1 MLPALS
7 CPLSGLPEG
16 PAHDATPGLPVHLL
30 QDRGDA
36 CQRPP
41 QPTPQVVL
49 QQREAQVPLGGAQ
62 HVDDPQVA
70 QADSSLECDVQSLCY
85 AQLALRRDRDRSV
98 KTARQ
103 AAAIGP
109 ACTTWGP
116 DSPGGNPS
124 PGRVRPRRQW
134 ARPGPW
140 SEAVRG
146 DRKDKLW
153 PRRPAPG
160 GSAAREAGVR
170 LPLHRPRFRASCPR
184 GPGPRRLCHPET
196 ACPGLRH
203 ACPPRPPQ
211 TGPGPGLTPH
221 TFPGASG
228 SAHTAPGLGSR
239 QAWDPQTQATGL
251 QRRGVKASG
260 ADAWGPRRRRQRHR
274 VATRA
279 TPSPRPRL
287 PETRPSATAVT
298 SLERVGASGS
308 AHRQPS
314 RDTSDRRVAVSVPHR
329 AAEGMEHGA
338 LPSMQVAGRALPG
351 QAGDTGRGRPGTRG
365 GSEGSMSNSGQ

>member
-1 MLPALS
+1 MGTVRTSYGLGDLLRESLPPARLEGACLCIAPVSGPRVLGGLGPVGCVTRRLPA
-7 CPLSGLPEG
+7 
-16 PAHDATPGLPVHLL
+16 
-30 QDRGDA
+30 
-36 CQRPP
+36 
-41 QPTPQVVL
+41 
-49 QQREAQVPLGGAQ
+49 
-62 HVDDPQVA
+62 
-70 QADSSLECDVQSLCY
+70 
-85 AQLALRRDRDRSV
+85 
-98 KTARQ
+98 
-103 AAAIGP
+103 P
-109 ACTTWGP
+109 ACDT
-116 DSPGGNPS
+116 
-124 PGRVRPRRQW
+124 
-134 ARPGPW
+134 
-140 SEAVRG
+140 
-146 DRKDKLW
+146 
-153 PRRPAPG
+153 
-160 GSAAREAGVR
+160 
-170 LPLHRPRFRASCPR
+170 RAS
-184 GPGPRRLCHPET
+184 
-196 ACPGLRH
+196 
-203 ACPPRPPQ
+203 PRPPQ

-239 QAWDPQTQATGL
+239 QAWDPQAQATGL
-251 QRRGVKASG
+251 QTRGVKASG

-279 TPSPRPRL
+279 TPSPRPRP

-314 RDTSDRRVAVSVPHR
+314 SDTSDRRVAVSVPHR